1 MSVRKIWNIKQ
12 SEVTEEIL
20 QACGGNAILARLL
33 ANRKVDTPEK
43 IYSFLNPLKC
53 SLSST
58 SVFVDMQK
66 SADRIKAAIDNNEHI
81 IVYGDFDSDGITS
94 ASLLYLTLKKI
105 GADVDFYLPDR
116 ATESHGLNT
125 KALVKIIAKR
135 RSKLIITVDCG
146 ISNVAEVNFAKGFKA
161 DVIITDH
168 HEAPE
173 VLPEAY
179 AIINPKA
186 QNSLVSDLSVD
197 ELQSLNYLAG
207 VGVAFKLACKLLEMY
222 SLQDFVHEILPLV
235 AVGTIGDV
243 VELIG
248 ENRTLVEMGLELLR
262 SGKYKGLQL
271 LLKQAGI
278 ENVSALTSENIAFTV
293 VPRLNAAGRLES
305 PNTAINLLI
314 SDDDNVLSKTVSTL
328 NDLNALRQDLCS
340 ETYNQAKA
348 MYLANLS
355 ANKKSIVLFSEN
367 WHIGIIGIVSS
378 KLVEEFNK
386 PTFLMTR
393 DASNTNIIRC
403 SCRSIDAVNV
413 HSVLSQHKEIFEGF
427 GGHKMAAGFS
437 FDENK
442 IKFESFKNLLNKTID
457 EFTQDVDFKVS
468 KVDVDMELLP
478 EDVTVENIEILNKM
492 QPFGSGNPPP
502 LFVINNL
509 KLKSFRFMGQ
519 NNAHLKLFVS
529 KDNSSQLQCVKWN
542 TPDFSLPENASL
554 DILFAPSINTFNG
567 ETNVQLILSDIHS
580 DLLKEQV
587 QNPEIKILDH
597 RNKSDIL
604 MQVLDFISS
613 TKKSTAIYIENTA
626 LKKQLNLPPEIEEKT
641 FSSYS
646 IPLDIEQIMFFDCP
660 PSKEIFYRIINE
672 TSAQIV
678 HLLNFNVSEVSTDTI
693 ITKLSGMLKYAL
705 SNLNGV
711 INISRISNALGIDIE
726 TLDCALA
733 LFENCEMIDLD
744 KKSTDEYIITS
755 IHSAELSKIKQDDL
769 YFALDDRIKEVN
781 SFRKF
786 YLETSVDEIKEF
798 AVVKD

>member
-12 SEVTEEIL
+12 SEVNEEIL
-20 QACGGNAILARLL
+20 KACGGSAILAHLL
-33 ANRKVDTPEK
+33 ANRKIDTPEK
-43 IYSFLNPLKC
+43 IKNFLNPLKC

-58 SVFVDMQK
+58 NVFVDMQK
-66 SADRIKAAIDNNEHI
+66 SADRIKSAIDNNEHI
-81 IVYGDFDSDGITS
+81 TVYGDFDSDGVT
-94 ASLLYLTLKKI
+94 ATSLLYLTLKKI

-135 RSKLIITVDCG
+135 KSKLIITVDCG
-146 ISNVAEVNFAKGFKA
+146 ISNFAEVNFAKGFKA

-173 VLPEAY
+173 TLPDAY

-186 QNSLVSDLSVD
+186 QNSLVQDLSVD
-197 ELQSLNYLAG
+197 ELQSLNCLAG

-222 SLQDFVHEILPLV
+222 SQQDFVHEILPLV

-248 ENRTLVEMGLELLR
+248 ENRSLVEMGLELLR
-262 SGKYKGLQL
+262 AGKHKGLQL

-278 ENVSALTSENIAFTV
+278 ENVSALTSENIAFSV

-314 SDDDNVLSKTVSTL
+314 SDDEEVLLKTVSTL
-328 NDLNALRQDLCS
+328 NDLNALRQDLCN

-393 DASNTNIIRC
+393 DANNTNIIRC
-403 SCRSIDAVNV
+403 SCRSIDVVNV
-413 HSVLSQHKEIFEGF
+413 HSVLSQHKEVFEGF

-442 IKFESFKNLLNKTID
+442 IKFESFKTLLNKTID
-457 EFTQDVDFKVS
+457 EFTQEVDFKVS
-468 KVDVDMELLP
+468 KIDADMELEP
-478 EDVTVENIEILNKM
+478 SDITIENVEILNKM
-492 QPFGSGNPPP
+492 QPFGAGNPSQ
-502 LFVINNL
+502 LFVINGL
-509 KLKSFRFMGQ
+509 KLKSSRFMGQ
-519 NNAHLKLFVS
+519 NNAHLKLFVA
-529 KDNSSQLQCVKWN
+529 KDNSPQLQCVKWN
-542 TPDFSLPENASL
+542 TPDFNLPENAPL

-580 DLLKEQV
+580 EFLKEQV
-587 QNPEIKILDH
+587 SEIKVLDH

-626 LKKQLNLPPEIEEKT
+626 LKKQLNLPQELDEKI
-641 FSSYS
+641 FNSSS
-646 IPLDIEQIMFFDCP
+646 IPTDVEQIMFFDCP
-660 PSKEIFYRIINE
+660 PSKEIFYEIIKE

-678 HLLNFNVSEVSTDTI
+678 HLMNFNIIEISTDTI

-705 SNLNGV
+705 SNLKGV
-711 INISRISNALGIDIE
+711 INISRISNALGIDNE
-726 TLDCALA
+726 TLDCAFS
-733 LFENCEMIDLD
+733 LFENCEMINLD
-744 KKSTDEYIITS
+744 KKSTEEYIITS
-755 IHSAELSKIKQDDL
+755 LQCAELSKIKQDDL

-786 YLETSVDEIKEF
+786 YLETSVDKIKEF
-798 AVVKD
+798 AEVEG